1 MTFPQGRRIAAR
13 DRRPEVPMAKAY
25 VILTEDIKDPDG
37 MRAYER
43 ASTKP
48 LLQSGA
54 AGVAAGKGFP
64 GFQVLEGEWHG
75 QRTVVLEFESADAA
89 RAWYESDSY
98 QAVIGLRHNAADTNA
113 V

>member
-1 MTFPQGRRIAAR
+1 
-13 DRRPEVPMAKAY
+13 MAKAY
-25 VILTEDIKDPDG
+25 VILTERIRDREG

-54 AGVAAGKGFP
+54 AVLAADQD
-64 GFQVLEGEWHG
+64 FQVLEGEWHG
-75 QRTVVLEFESADAA
+75 QRTVVLEFGSADAA

-98 QAVIGLRHNAADTNA
+98 QAVIGLRHAAADTN
-113 V
+113 VVIVNGFELPR